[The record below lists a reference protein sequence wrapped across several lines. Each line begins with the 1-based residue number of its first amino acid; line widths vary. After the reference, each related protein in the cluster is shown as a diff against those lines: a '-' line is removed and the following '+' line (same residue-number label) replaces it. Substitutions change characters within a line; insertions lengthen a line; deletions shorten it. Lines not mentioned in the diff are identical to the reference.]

1 MTTRMK
7 TVLATLIAPAFA
19 AGTAHAAEP
28 GFYFGGSAG
37 QSTMKASAT
46 ATFDDGEGGTFDNTF
61 HFDKNET
68 GWKGFV
74 GFNFLPFLGVEGG
87 YVDFGSPSDGQ
98 SFGLDSIDGEVDA
111 TGWEAFLVGYL
122 PIGPVDLFVKA
133 GGIEASVDLKVKI
146 HDDFL
151 GTTFHNTDS
160 ESNEMFAYGAGAQ
173 WNIGKFGIRA
183 EIEGY
188 DVSKLD
194 DLYLI
199 SAGVTYHL

>member
-1 MTTRMK
+1 MTFRMK

-19 AGTAHAAEP
+19 AGTAHAAET
-28 GFYFGGSAG
+28 GFYFGGSVG
-37 QSTMKASAT
+37 QTTAKASAT
-46 ATFDDGEGGTFDNTF
+46 IDDGDGGFNTF
-61 HFDKNET
+61 HFDKTET

-87 YVDFGSPSDGQ
+87 YVDFGSPQDNAV
-98 SFGLDSIDGEVDA
+98 FGLQQVDGEVDA

-133 GGIEASVDLKVKI
+133 GGIEASIDLKV
-146 HDDFL
+146 HENL
-151 GTTFHNTDS
+151 GAGQTFKDS
-160 ESNEMFAYGAGAQ
+160 ESNQMFAYGAGAQ
-173 WNIGKFGIRA
+173 WNIGKFGIRVEA
-183 EIEGY
+183 EGY